1 MAKKDFLQLNGV
13 SKEVLTHLLERAK
26 FMKQSVKEG
35 NPPQDILKGKMV
47 VNMFF
52 ENSTRTR
59 CSFESAAKY
68 LGAECVSMSVAQ
80 SSVQKG
86 ENLVDT
92 AVTLDKMFP
101 DVMVVRHSMAG
112 APKIVADHVKASV
125 INAGDGLHAHPTQAL
140 LDMFTMQEIF
150 GKIEGLNV
158 AIVGDV
164 KHSRVVRSNIEG
176 LKTMGANVKVFGP
189 NTLMP
194 KDVDKLDCHVCK
206 DINEAFVGS
215 DVVMG
220 LRIQLE
226 RQQKG
231 LFPSAG
237 EYNKYYGINLDRM
250 ALANKG
256 AVVMHPGPVNRGIEI
271 SHDVLDSDICVKDEQ
286 VSNGLAVRMALLEML
301 CKERV

>member
-1 MAKKDFLQLNGV
+1 MAKKDFLQLKGV
-13 SKEVLTHLLERAK
+13 SKEVLINLLDRAK
-26 FMKQSVKEG
+26 FMKQSVKQG
-35 NPPQDILKGKMV
+35 KPPQDILKGKMV

-59 CSFESAAKY
+59 CSFEGAAKY
-68 LGAECVSMSVAQ
+68 LGAECISMSVAT

-92 AVTLDKMFP
+92 AVTLDKMYP
-101 DVMVVRHSMAG
+101 DVMVMRHSMAG
-112 APKIVADHVKASV
+112 APHIVARHVNASV

-140 LDMFTMQEIF
+140 LDMFSMQEIF
-150 GKIEGLNV
+150 GSLEGLTV
-158 AIVGDV
+158 AIVGDI

-176 LKTMGANVKVFGP
+176 LATMGAKVKVYGP

-194 KDVDKLDCHVCK
+194 KDIDKLDCYVCK

-237 EYNKYYGINLDRM
+237 EYNKFYGINLERM

-301 CKERV
+301 CKE